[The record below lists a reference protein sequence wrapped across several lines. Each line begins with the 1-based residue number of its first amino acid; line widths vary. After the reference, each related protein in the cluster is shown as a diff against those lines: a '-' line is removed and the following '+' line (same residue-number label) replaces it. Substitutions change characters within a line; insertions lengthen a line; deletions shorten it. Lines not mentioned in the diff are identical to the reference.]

1 MFTLFITFAS
11 VQILQSAEFLPIG
24 NRNRITIFHLM
35 LQKLDGNKTFLFD
48 RILLIVLIDLSI
60 TEIGNIFFMAHG
72 LYNIITS
79 QQNRPNPELSP
90 GTRPA
95 TTTAPR

>member
-1 MFTLFITFAS
+1 MFILFITFAS

-24 NRNRITIFHLM
+24 NRITIFHLM

-60 TEIGNIFFMAHG
+60 TEIGNIFLWRM
-72 LYNIITS
+72 NNITS

>member
-1 MFTLFITFAS
+1 MFILFITFAS

-24 NRNRITIFHLM
+24 NRITIYQLM
-35 LQKLDGNKTFLFD
+35 LQKLDVNRTFLFD
-48 RILLIVLIDLSI
+48 RILLIVLIELSM
-60 TEIGNIFFMAHG
+60 TEIGNIFLWRMN
-72 LYNIITS
+72 YIKS
-79 QQNRPNPELSP
+79 QQNPPNPVLSP